1 MKKWSLMPQ
10 WFLFACLLP
19 CAVKGQER
27 LTPEQLWQL
36 GRVSVHEVDNTNQTL
51 LYKVSRTDMAANKNG
66 STYFSVPLAGG
77 EATALGG
84 INAPMARTEIKN
96 AEGVKWSAD
105 NKYALFSREVPIQA
119 VKASD
124 RYTQWPKANAYV
136 YDQLNQRHWDTWEDG
151 SYSHVFVAE
160 VGANNQVMN
169 ERDLMAG
176 EAFDCPGKPH
186 GGSDDYLF
194 TPDGKGVIYV
204 CKKKSGTAY
213 ALSTNTDL
221 YYVDLKTGKT
231 TNLTE
236 GRMGYDN
243 QPQFSADGRYL
254 AWLSMARDGFE
265 SDQNELMVMDWSTK
279 RVISLTETWDE
290 TLDGFSWS
298 ADNQRIFF
306 VAPHRGTQQLYAATL
321 FADNFQQRV
330 NNQQDLIVMLTDGP
344 WEITGIQAVTPEYVV
359 VGLTDFNHAAE
370 LYTYNLKSRSL
381 NQLTQVNNDFYS
393 KIAMCPV
400 SERYSTGR
408 SGKPVFSWVVY
419 PPNFD
424 STKKYPLLLY
434 CQGGP
439 QGALTPFYSFRWNL
453 QLMAQQGYIVIAPNR
468 TGMPGWGRAWNE
480 DISKDW
486 GGQPIDDY
494 LTVVDDISEE
504 SYVDKSRRGAVG
516 ASYGGYSVFMLAGV
530 HNGRFKTFISHCG
543 LFDMQS
549 WYGTT
554 EELFFANWD
563 IGGPYWDKKNYL
575 AQRTYREFNPSR
587 LVENW
592 NTPMLIIQGGID
604 FRVPVE
610 QGMQAFQA
618 AQLKGIKSR
627 FLYFPD
633 ENHWVLKPQN
643 ALVWQTEFFQWLKET
658 L

>member
-1 MKKWSLMPQ
+1 MRLGSLLLMGC
-10 WFLFACLLP
+10 LMTEMVFA
-19 CAVKGQER
+19 QNR
-27 LTPEQLWQL
+27 MSPEQLWQV
-36 GRVSVHEVDNTNQTL
+36 GRVSVHEVLNEQDL
-51 LYKVSRTDMAANKNG
+51 IYKVTHTDIAAQKGN
-66 STYFSVPLAGG
+66 SSYYSIPLSGG
-77 EATALGG
+77 EATTRAG
-84 INAPMARTEIKN
+84 INAPAARTEIKN
-96 AEGVKWSAD
+96 AEGIKWSPDSRWAV
-105 NKYALFSREVPIQA
+105 FSREVPIQPI
-119 VKASD
+119 KATD
-124 RYTQWPKANAYV
+124 RYPQWSKANAYV
-136 YDQLNQRHWDTWEDG
+136 FDNLNQRHWDTWEDG
-151 SYSHVFVAE
+151 SFSHIFIAE
-160 VGANNQVMN
+160 IGSNFQVIN

-186 GGSDDYLF
+186 GGPEDYIW
-194 TPDGKGVIYV
+194 TPDGNGIIYV

-213 ALSTNTDL
+213 AISTNTDL
-221 YYVDLKTGKT
+221 YYYDILSGKT

-243 QPQFSADGRYL
+243 QPQFSHNGRYL
-254 AWLSMARDGFE
+254 AWLSMERDGYE

-290 TLDGFSWS
+290 TMDGFSWS
-298 ADNQRIFF
+298 ADDNRIFF
-306 VAPHRGTQQLYAATL
+306 VAPYRGTQQL
-321 FADNFQQRV
+321 FASNFQQSI
-330 NNQQDLIVMLTDGP
+330 NQKEELIEQLTQGP
-344 WEITGIQAVTPEYVV
+344 WEVTGIQAVTNNYVV
-359 VGLTDFNHAAE
+359 VGLTDFNRATE
-370 LYTYNLKSRSL
+370 LYTYNLSTKEF
-381 NQLTQVNNDFYS
+381 NQLTHANDAFYS
-393 KIAMCPV
+393 QFTPCPV
-400 SERYSTGR
+400 KERFATGR

-419 PPNFD
+419 PPDFD
-424 STKKYPLLLY
+424 SSKKYPLLLY

-486 GGQPIDDY
+486 GGQAIQDY

-504 SYVDKSRRGAVG
+504 PYVDKSRRGAVG

-530 HNGRFKTFISHCG
+530 HEGRFKSFISHCG
-543 LFDMQS
+543 LFDIRS

-563 IGGPYWDKKNYL
+563 IGGPYWEKKNYL
-575 AQRTYREFNPSR
+575 AQRTYREFSPSQY
-587 LVENW
+587 VDNW
-592 NTPMLIIQGGID
+592 NTPILVIQGGID
-604 FRVPVE
+604 FRVPIE

-627 FLYFPD
+627 FLYFPE

-643 ALVWQTEFFQWLKET
+643 ALVWQTEFFKWLKET

>member
-1 MKKWSLMPQ
+1 MSLGSLLLLGSLLTNMT
-10 WFLFACLLP
+10 FA
-19 CAVKGQER
+19 QNR
-27 LTPEQLWQL
+27 MSPEQLWQV
-36 GRVSVHEVDNTNQTL
+36 GRVSVHEVLNNQDL
-51 LYKVSRTDMAANKNG
+51 IFKVTHTDMAAQKGN
-66 STYFSVPLAGG
+66 SIYYSIPLSGG
-77 EATALGG
+77 EAIAKAGL
-84 INAPMARTEIKN
+84 NAPAAQTEIKN
-96 AEGVKWSAD
+96 AEGIKWSPNGRWAV
-105 NKYALFSREVPIQA
+105 FSREVPIRSN
-119 VKASD
+119 KASD
-124 RYTQWPKANAYV
+124 RYPQWSKANAYI
-136 YDQLNQRHWDTWEDG
+136 YDDLNQRHWATWEDG
-151 SYSHVFVAE
+151 SYSHVFIAE
-160 VGANNQVMN
+160 ISSNFQVIN

-186 GGSDDYLF
+186 GGAEDYLW
-194 TPDGKGVIYV
+194 TPDGKGIIYV
-204 CKKKSGTAY
+204 CKKKFGTAY
-213 ALSTNTDL
+213 AKSTNTDL
-221 YYVDLKTGKT
+221 YYYDLQTGKT
-231 TNLTE
+231 INLTE

-243 QPQFSADGRYL
+243 QPQFSHNGRYL
-254 AWLSMARDGFE
+254 AWLSMERDGYE

-279 RVISLTETWDE
+279 RVISLTESWDE

-298 ADNQRIFF
+298 ADDKRIFF
-306 VAPHRGTQQLYAATL
+306 VAPYRGTQQL
-321 FADNFQQRV
+321 FASNFQKSIEQKEE
-330 NNQQDLIVMLTDGP
+330 LIEPLTQGP
-344 WEITGIQAVTPEYVV
+344 WEVTGIQAVTDNYVV
-359 VGLTDFNHAAE
+359 VGLTDFNHATE
-370 LYTYNLKSRSL
+370 LYTYNLSSNEF
-381 NQLTQVNNDFYS
+381 NQLTHVNDAFYS
-393 KIAMCPV
+393 QFSPCPV
-400 SERYSTGR
+400 KERFSTGR

-419 PPNFD
+419 PPDFD

-486 GGQPIDDY
+486 GGQAIRDY

-530 HNGRFKTFISHCG
+530 HEGRFKTFISHCG
-543 LFDMQS
+543 LFDIRS

-575 AQRTYREFNPSR
+575 AQRTYREFSPSQY
-587 LVENW
+587 VDQW
-592 NTPMLIIQGGID
+592 NTPIMVIQGGMD
-604 FRVPVE
+604 FRVPIE

-627 FLYFPD
+627 FLYFPE
-633 ENHWVLKPQN
+633 ENHWILKPQN
-643 ALVWQTEFFQWLKET
+643 ALIWQNEFFKWLKET

>member
-1 MKKWSLMPQ
+1 
-10 WFLFACLLP
+10 
-19 CAVKGQER
+19 
-27 LTPEQLWQL
+27 
-36 GRVSVHEVDNTNQTL
+36 
-51 LYKVSRTDMAANKNG
+51 
-66 STYFSVPLAGG
+66 
-77 EATALGG
+77 
-84 INAPMARTEIKN
+84 
-96 AEGVKWSAD
+96 
-105 NKYALFSREVPIQA
+105 
-119 VKASD
+119 
-124 RYTQWPKANAYV
+124 
-136 YDQLNQRHWDTWEDG
+136 
-151 SYSHVFVAE
+151 
-160 VGANNQVMN
+160 
-169 ERDLMAG
+169 
-176 EAFDCPGKPH
+176 
-186 GGSDDYLF
+186 
-194 TPDGKGVIYV
+194 
-204 CKKKSGTAY
+204 
-213 ALSTNTDL
+213 
-221 YYVDLKTGKT
+221 
-231 TNLTE
+231 
-236 GRMGYDN
+236 
-243 QPQFSADGRYL
+243 
-254 AWLSMARDGFE
+254 
-265 SDQNELMVMDWSTK
+265 MVMDWSTK

-306 VAPHRGTQQLYAATL
+306 VAPHRGTQQLYSATL
-321 FADNFQQRV
+321 YAENFQQRV

-592 NTPMLIIQGGID
+592 NTPILIIQGGID